1 MDPSSPK
8 RGWGDLQPSA
18 QYAANKTYET
28 MTHSSQIKKQSWA
41 WNLAVMMS
49 FLFLVY
55 LPAKEV
61 FIAKE
66 QSGGYV
72 ELLSLLPSGVFYTL
86 LVTLLGSTSAI
97 VVGLLVGLGKLS
109 KNPFIRIPVSFYTE
123 VLRGVPLL
131 VLLFYIYYAL
141 GEFIHMPALVAAVAG
156 FGFSYGAYMAD
167 VFRAGIEAVPKEQG
181 EAARSLGMNEKQAMF
196 QVTLPQALRTIIPA
210 IGNQT
215 LGMLKDTSLVSVLAI
230 SDILRVG
237 NEYATKHFN
246 YFETYTYVAL
256 TYLLLT
262 LLLAR
267 GVQNLESRYRTA

>member
-1 MDPSSPK
+1 MNQSLK
-8 RGWGDLQPSA
+8 I
-18 QYAANKTYET
+18 KT
-28 MTHSSQIKKQSWA
+28 QSWA
-41 WNLAVMMS
+41 WNLAVLMS
-49 FLFLVY
+49 FVFLVY
-55 LPAKEV
+55 LPAQEA
-61 FIAKE
+61 FTSKE
-66 QSGGYV
+66 QSGGYM
-72 ELLSLLPSGVFYTL
+72 ELLSLLPYGVFYTL
-86 LVTLLGSTSAI
+86 LVTLLGSVSAI
-97 VVGLLVGLGKLS
+97 IIGLLVGLGKLS
-109 KNPFIRIPVSFYTE
+109 DNPLIRVPVSFYTE

-167 VFRAGIEAVPKEQG
+167 VFRAGIEAVPKEQR

-196 QVTLPQALRTIIPA
+196 QIVLPQALRTIIPA

-267 GVQNLESRYRTA
+267 VVQQLENHYRPA

>member
-1 MDPSSPK
+1 MSLP
-8 RGWGDLQPSA
+8 
-18 QYAANKTYET
+18 T
-28 MTHSSQIKKQSWA
+28 KKISNPQSWA
-41 WNLAVMMS
+41 WNLAVLMS
-49 FLFLVY
+49 FIFLVY
-55 LPAKEV
+55 LPAREV
-61 FIAKE
+61 FITKE
-66 QSGGYV
+66 QSGGYID
-72 ELLSLLPSGVFYTL
+72 LLTLLPSGIFYTL
-86 LVTLLGSTSAI
+86 LVTLLGSASAI

-109 KNPFIRIPVSFYTE
+109 DNPLIRVPVSFYIE
-123 VLRGVPLL
+123 VLRGIPLL

-167 VFRAGIEAVPKEQG
+167 VFRAGIEAIPKEQG

-196 QVTLPQALRTIIPA
+196 QIILPQALRTIIPA

-262 LLLAR
+262 LLLSR
-267 GVQNLESRYRTA
+267 GVQNLENRFRPA

>member
-1 MDPSSPK
+1 M
-8 RGWGDLQPSA
+8 LNTTQIT
-18 QYAANKTYET
+18 NKN
-28 MTHSSQIKKQSWA
+28 WA
-41 WNLAVMMS
+41 WNIAVLMS
-49 FLFLVY
+49 FVLLFY
-55 LPAKEV
+55 LPAHEILITKE
-61 FIAKE
+61 KL
-66 QSGGYV
+66 GGYS
-72 ELLSLLPSGVFYTL
+72 ELFLLLPSGVFYTL
-86 LVTLLGSTSAI
+86 LVTLLGSASAI
-97 VVGLLVGLGKLS
+97 VVGFLVGLGKLS
-109 KNPFIRIPVSFYTE
+109 NNPFIRVPVSFYTE
-123 VLRGVPLL
+123 ILRGVPLL

-196 QVTLPQALRTIIPA
+196 QVILPQAMRTIIPA

-262 LLLAR
+262 LLLSR
-267 GVQNLESRYRTA
+267 GVQNLENHYRLN